1 MYCFNIK
8 PSEAYSGG
16 CVIVAANNAT
26 EAMEEFRKNKFYD
39 DLCRTDVFTCNIVP
53 GLEYDTDTPKVIID
67 EIYIE

>member
-1 MYCFNIK
+1 MNCFIIK
-8 PSEAYSGG
+8 PGEAYSGG

-26 EAMEEFRKNKFYD
+26 EAVEEFRKNKFYD